1 MQTVVVA
8 THNDNKVR
16 ELTTLLRTN
25 SFQLVSLK
33 EFSIPPVEETGS
45 TFRENALLK
54 AEYATKHTNLPAIA
68 DDSGLAV
75 DILEGEPGV
84 RSARY
89 AGESATDTENVQL
102 LLKRLKD
109 NRVNNS
115 PISASF
121 HCVLV
126 FMQSSSDLNPIV
138 ASGTWF
144 GHIVDAPRGNGGF
157 GYDPIFQPLGSS
169 KTAAEL
175 APELKSQISH
185 RGRAVADLNQQL
197 LSRFG

>member
-8 THNDNKVR
+8 THNDNKVL
-16 ELTTLLRTN
+16 ELTSLLRTN

-68 DDSGLAV
+68 DDSGLSV
-75 DILEGEPGV
+75 DVLAGEPGV

-89 AGESATDTENVQL
+89 AGESATDAENVQL
-102 LLKRLKD
+102 LLERLNDK
-109 NRVNNS
+109 RVNNS
-115 PISASF
+115 PILASF

-126 FMQSSSDLNPIV
+126 FMQLSSDLNPII
-138 ASGTWF
+138 ASGKWC
-144 GHIVDAPRGNGGF
+144 GLIVEAPRGNGGF
-157 GYDPIFQPLGSS
+157 GYDPIFQPLGSNE
-169 KTAAEL
+169 TAAEL
-175 APELKSQISH
+175 APELKNQISH

>member
-54 AEYATKHTNLPAIA
+54 AEYATKHTNLPSIA

-75 DILEGEPGV
+75 DILGGEPGV

-89 AGESATDTENVQL
+89 AGESATDAENVQL
-102 LLKRLKD
+102 LLERLNDK
-109 NRVNNS
+109 RVNNS

-126 FMQSSSDLNPIV
+126 FTQSSSDLNPII
-138 ASGTWF
+138 ASGKWC
-144 GHIVDAPRGNGGF
+144 GLIVEAPRGNSGF

-175 APELKSQISH
+175 APELKNQISH
-185 RGRAVADLNQQL
+185 RGRAVAALKSQL
-197 LSRFG
+197 LTRFA

>member
-1 MQTVVVA
+1 MQTLVVA

-16 ELTTLLRTN
+16 ELTVLFQTN

-33 EFSIPPVEETGS
+33 EFSIPPVAETGN

-75 DILEGEPGV
+75 DILGGEPGV

-89 AGESATDTENVQL
+89 AGESATDAKNVQL
-102 LLKRLKD
+102 LLERLKD
-109 NRVNNS
+109 KRVNNS

-126 FMQSSSDLNPIV
+126 FMQSLSEFNPII
-138 ASGTWF
+138 ASGTWS
-144 GHIVDAPRGNGGF
+144 GHIVGSPRGSRGF

-175 APELKSQISH
+175 APELKNQISH
-185 RGRAVADLNQQL
+185 RGRAVAALKPQL
-197 LSRFG
+197 LTRFA

>member
-54 AEYATKHTNLPAIA
+54 AEYATKHTNLPSIA

-75 DILEGEPGV
+75 DILGGEPGV

-89 AGESATDTENVQL
+89 AGESATDAENVQL
-102 LLKRLKD
+102 LLERLNDK
-109 NRVNNS
+109 RVNNS

-126 FMQSSSDLNPIV
+126 FTQSSSDLNPII
-138 ASGTWF
+138 ASGKWC
-144 GHIVDAPRGNGGF
+144 GLIVEAPRGNSGF
-157 GYDPIFQPLGSS
+157 GYDPIFQPLESS

-175 APELKSQISH
+175 APELKNQISH
-185 RGRAVADLNQQL
+185 RGRAVAALKSQL
-197 LSRFG
+197 LTRFA

>member
-33 EFSIPPVEETGS
+33 EFSIPSVEETGS

-68 DDSGLAV
+68 DDSGLSV
-75 DILEGEPGV
+75 DVLGGEPGV

-89 AGESATDTENVQL
+89 AGESATDAENVQL
-102 LLKRLKD
+102 LLERLTDK
-109 NRVNNS
+109 RVNNS

-126 FMQSSSDLNPIV
+126 FMQSSSDLNPIIT
-138 ASGTWF
+138 SGKWC
-144 GHIVDAPRGNGGF
+144 GLIVEAPRGNSGF

-175 APELKSQISH
+175 APELKNQISH
-185 RGRAVADLNQQL
+185 RGRAVVDLKSQL
-197 LSRFG
+197 LTRFA

>member
-16 ELTTLLRTN
+16 ELTALLRTN

-68 DDSGLAV
+68 DDSGLSV
-75 DILEGEPGV
+75 DVLAGEPGV

-89 AGESATDTENVQL
+89 AGESATDAENVQL
-102 LLKRLKD
+102 LLERLKD
-109 NRVNNS
+109 KRVNNS

-126 FMQSSSDLNPIV
+126 FMRSSSDLII
-138 ASGTWF
+138 ASGKWS
-144 GHIVDAPRGNGGF
+144 GHIVDSPRGNSGF
-157 GYDPIFQPLGSS
+157 GYDPIFQPLGSNE
-169 KTAAEL
+169 TAAEL
-175 APELKSQISH
+175 APELKNQISH

>member
-33 EFSIPPVEETGS
+33 EFSIPPVEETGR

-54 AEYATKHTNLPAIA
+54 AQYATQHTNLPAIA

-75 DILEGEPGV
+75 DLLGGEPGV
-84 RSARY
+84 RSARF

-102 LLKRLKD
+102 LLERLKEK
-109 NRVNNS
+109 RVNNS
-115 PISASF
+115 LISACF

-126 FMQSSSDLNPIV
+126 FMRSFNDPSPVIV
-138 ASGTWF
+138 SGKWC
-144 GHIVDAPRGNGGF
+144 GHIVDSPRGSGGF
-157 GYDPIFQPLGSS
+157 GYDPIFQPLGSR

-175 APELKSQISH
+175 APELKNQISH